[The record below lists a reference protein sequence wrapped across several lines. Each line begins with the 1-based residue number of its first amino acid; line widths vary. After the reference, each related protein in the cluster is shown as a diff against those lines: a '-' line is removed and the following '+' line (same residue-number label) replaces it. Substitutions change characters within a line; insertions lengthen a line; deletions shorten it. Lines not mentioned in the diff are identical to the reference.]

1 MLFPTQPPSQM
12 INLQLHGSSI
22 LLIRDVAPASMGGMH
37 TNFSILS
44 SLKIE
49 KMILTLGPIDS
60 SRFGLK
66 PTIIER

>member
-1 MLFPTQPPSQM
+1 MQPPSQM
-12 INLQLHGSSI
+12 INLQLHGFSI
-22 LLIRDVAPASMGGMH
+22 LLIRDVAPASIGGMH
-37 TNFSILS
+37 TNFSVPS

-60 SRFGLK
+60 SQFELK